1 MPDTSCLSAATVFVK
16 LEIIYAPTITMTRSI
31 LMLEHDD
38 DDRYITQ
45 TTFTENHYPLK
56 LHFVNNSD
64 DLFAFLLSCERTY
77 TAYPA
82 LILLNHYA
90 VPANVAEIIRELKS
104 HSKYAHIPVVVLSGT
119 VNSEMVRQCYAAG
132 ANSFIR
138 KPASGSEIN
147 KRISSFIQ
155 YWFETVELP

>member
-1 MPDTSCLSAATVFVK
+1 MR
-16 LEIIYAPTITMTRSI
+16 RSI

-45 TTFTENHYPLK
+45 AVFDENNYSVK

-64 DLFAFLLSCERTY
+64 DLFAFLISCERNFLPF
-77 TAYPA
+77 PA

-90 VPANVAEIIRELKS
+90 APLNAVEILRDLKANP
-104 HSKYAHIPVVVLSGT
+104 KYAQIPVIVLSGT
-119 VNSEMVRQCYAAG
+119 MNREILHSCYSMG
-132 ANSFIR
+132 ANSFIK
-138 KPASGSEIN
+138 KPASADEIN
-147 KRISSFIQ
+147 KKISAFVR

>member
-1 MPDTSCLSAATVFVK
+1 MR
-16 LEIIYAPTITMTRSI
+16 RSI

-45 TTFTENHYPLK
+45 AVFDENHYSVK

-64 DLFAFLLSCERTY
+64 DLFAFLITCEKNLI
-77 TAYPA
+77 AFPA

-90 VPANVAEIIRELKS
+90 APLDAIEILRDLKANP
-104 HSKYAHIPVVVLSGT
+104 KYANIPVVVLSGT
-119 VNSEMVRQCYAAG
+119 INDEIRRRCYSVG
-132 ANSFIR
+132 ASSLIR
-138 KPASGSEIN
+138 KPASSRETTD
-147 KRISSFIQ
+147 KISAFMR